1 MNIYL
6 FELKSIIKSAVIWTF
21 VILLT
26 LYIFI
31 VGVYPIFRDGATLI
45 QDMAAAMPAE
55 YFQAFGFDLDEMLGY
70 GGFYG
75 FSYLYFILI
84 GGVMATSTALSVF
97 GREKMSGCQDFLFAK
112 PVARGTLF
120 FAKLMAVVT
129 AVALFGGC
137 YVAAS
142 LYCFYRYDSLDGM
155 AVLVS
160 LALPMC
166 QLVFVAVGV
175 LLATWMGRLRSVS
188 QLSATVGLVAFLLSA
203 LVNVL
208 DMEWLRLSSPIH
220 FFYPSDMLES
230 GGLDVGLALWALVW
244 VAVGVGLPALRYLRS
259 DTSKL

>member
-6 FELKSIIKSAVIWTF
+6 FELKSILKSTAIWTW

-26 LYIFI
+26 LYLFV
-31 VGVYPIFRDGATLI
+31 VGVYPIYRDGATLI

-70 GGFYG
+70 RGFYG
-75 FSYLYFILI
+75 FSHLYFAII
-84 GGVMATSTALSVF
+84 AGAMATSVALAVF

-112 PVARGTLF
+112 PVSRGRLF
-120 FAKLMAVVT
+120 FAKLMAVAT

-142 LYCFYRYDSLDGM
+142 LYCFSVYDSLDGM
-155 AVLVS
+155 AVLASV
-160 LALPMC
+160 ALPLT
-166 QLVFVAVGV
+166 QLVFVAMGLVI
-175 LLATWMGRLRSVS
+175 ATYKPRIRSV
-188 QLSATVGLVAFLLSA
+188 AEVAAAVACVAFVVSA

-208 DMEWLRLSSPIH
+208 DIQWLELASPLHYFAPGAVFDTGGYDGRLSL
-220 FFYPSDMLES
+220 FALFL
-230 GGLDVGLALWALVW
+230 LLASV
-244 VAVGVGLPALRYLRS
+244 VATAGHYIKS